1 MWTFFR
7 QSASFAA
14 SCAAVLA
21 LSIGAAAAQQPARP
35 AAPARPAP
43 SATPAPAPATPPA
56 AAPAPN
62 AAPAPS
68 APAPAASHLAVA
80 REVALASGIVRSID
94 VIPPQLFERLR
105 EQIVARPELSKDL
118 NDVLTAIEPE
128 MDLQKQRAINAIAT
142 IYARAMTEAELKDT
156 IAFFNSPSG
165 KKYVE
170 IQPVVL
176 DDIVREMRDWS
187 QEVAEYVMVRVRA
200 EMQKKGHQL
209 Q

>member
-1 MWTFFR
+1 MWTPFR
-7 QSASFAA
+7 QAVT
-14 SCAAVLA
+14 CAAALA
-21 LSIGAAAAQQPARP
+21 LTIGAAAAQQPARP
-35 AAPARPAP
+35 AAPA
-43 SATPAPAPATPPA
+43 TT
-56 AAPAPN
+56 
-62 AAPAPS
+62 APAPS
-68 APAPAASHLAVA
+68 APAPSAPAPSTSHLAAA

-118 NDVLTAIEPE
+118 DEVLKTIGPE
-128 MDLQKQRAINAIAT
+128 MELQKQKAVNAIAA

>member
-1 MWTFFR
+1 MWTPFR
-7 QSASFAA
+7 QVVT
-14 SCAAVLA
+14 CAAALA
-21 LSIGAAAAQQPARP
+21 LTVGVAAAQQPARP
-35 AAPARPAP
+35 AAPATPAP
-43 SATPAPAPATPPA
+43 S
-56 AAPAPN
+56 
-62 AAPAPS
+62 APAPS
-68 APAPAASHLAVA
+68 APAPSASHLAAA

-118 NDVLTAIEPE
+118 DDVLKTIGPE
-128 MDLQKQRAINAIAT
+128 MELQKQKAVNAIAA

-170 IQPVVL
+170 TQPVVL

>member
-7 QSASFAA
+7 QAA
-14 SCAAVLA
+14 TCAAALA
-21 LSIGAAAAQQPARP
+21 LSLGAAVAQQPARP
-35 AAPARPAP
+35 AAPA
-43 SATPAPAPATPPA
+43 PA
-56 AAPAPN
+56 APVP

-68 APAPAASHLAVA
+68 ASAPGAPAPSASHLAAA

-94 VIPPQLFERLR
+94 VIPPQLFDRLR

-118 NDVLTAIEPE
+118 NDVLKAIEPE
-128 MDLQKQRAINAIAT
+128 MELQKQKAVNAIAL
-142 IYARAMTEAELKDT
+142 IYAGAMTEAELKDT
-156 IAFFNSPSG
+156 ITFFNSPSG

-170 IQPVVL
+170 TQPAVL
-176 DDIVREMRDWS
+176 DDLVREMQVWS
-187 QEVAEYVMVRVRA
+187 QELAEYVMIRVRA